1 VIGVNPGDMNTGGVI
16 PLMNIA
22 VGLEVLSAF
31 GVIVLTMAR
40 GAEFTLQ

>member
-1 VIGVNPGDMNTGGVI
+1 
-16 PLMNIA
+16 MNIA

-40 GAEFTLQ
+40 GAEFTKKKEKS